1 MDYSEFEREKARM
14 TEAARKE
21 IHAIKRDGAT
31 QRAVIHA
38 IKREAVAQIQADAE
52 RERKRNAEIADKK
65 AKLIR
70 QLGQAIQNGDF
81 AEMDRIQSMIDELP

>member
-14 TEAARKE
+14 TEAAREK
-21 IHAIKRDGAT
+21 IHAIKRDGAM

-38 IKREAVAQIQADAE
+38 LKREAVAQIQADAE

-81 AEMDRIQSMIDELP
+81 VEMDRIQSMIDELP